1 MALFDAPIPGQSL
14 TDTPKNRPY
23 ERPPEIVDPEEAL
36 QAHLLKLSDPD
47 RMGAVMDLLEQGVDL
62 VTLTEGILRKAVM
75 NGIHSIDV
83 SLVIAPVIH
92 EYIKI
97 TADEVGIDYEEGFE
111 NKEEKGQLQYNR
123 REMKAMNMLKKM
135 GMNEPVE
142 VQEEVPVE
150 QATPEVKPAGLMAR
164 GV

>member
-14 TDTPKNRPY
+14 TDTLKNRPY

-36 QAHLLKLSDPD
+36 QAHLFKLSDPD

-83 SLVIAPVIH
+83 SLIIAPVIH
-92 EYIKI
+92 EYIKL
-97 TADEVGIDYEEGFE
+97 TADEIGIDYEEGFE
-111 NKEEKGQLQYNR
+111 NKEEKRQLQYNR
-123 REMKAMNMLKKM
+123 REMKALKMLKKM

-150 QATPEVKPAGLMAR
+150 QATPEVKPTGLMAR